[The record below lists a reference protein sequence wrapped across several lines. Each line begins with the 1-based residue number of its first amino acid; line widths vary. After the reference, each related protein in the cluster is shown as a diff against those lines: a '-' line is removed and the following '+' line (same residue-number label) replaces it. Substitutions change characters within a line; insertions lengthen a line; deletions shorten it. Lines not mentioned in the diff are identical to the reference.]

1 MPSSPAHERW
11 EIAKFYC
18 SGEVTQSKE
27 RMGTP
32 GELDMLQVTLAVPWQ
47 HLWGTVVTGVRSC
60 AALCLHTHL
69 SSWGNYSQKR
79 KGSRCLWES
88 QHYPTC
94 LNTSLKHSPEPS
106 EVTRRKRGFL
116 LHKLL
121 FHFFFFFNILNWCK
135 VKWGHH
141 WEEQSVPPPEALM
154 CLLDNTKATSLS
166 LWSDIDSRSQTFI
179 FSLLQ

>member
-106 EVTRRKRGFL
+106 EITRRKRGFL

-121 FHFFFFFNILNWCK
+121 FHLFFLTFWIGARWSEDITERSSQCLPLRHWCVCWTIPK
-135 VKWGHH
+135 
-141 WEEQSVPPPEALM
+141 PPPCHCGQILTAGPK
-154 CLLDNTKATSLS
+154 LL
-166 LWSDIDSRSQTFI
+166 FV
-179 FSLLQ
+179 SLLQ